1 MKKNIP
7 LILFLILLFT
17 FIQVGQARCTVVLRM
32 GFDQVVTGAELIFEG
47 RVISQETRPSPV
59 NGKPFTYFTFE
70 IIEVIKGDFAQPSIE
85 IGFMGGQLGEFTLEV
100 SEMQMPTLDERGI
113 YFVESLSKQQVH
125 PFIGWSQGHYLVET
139 DEHTGQDVVIPMEE
153 EVAEAKSLQLM
164 HAPTVEAFKQTIE
177 DVLEGR

>member
-7 LILFLILLFT
+7 LILFLIFMFAFLN
-17 FIQVGQARCTVVLRM
+17 VGQVRSTVVLRM

-47 RVISQETRPSPV
+47 SVVSQETRPSPV

-70 IIEVIKGDFAQPSIE
+70 IIEVIKGNYTKPTIE

-100 SEMQMPTLDERGI
+100 TEMRMPTLDERGI

-139 DEHTGQDVVIPMEE
+139 DERSGQDVVIPMEE

-164 HAPTVEAFKQTIE
+164 HAPTVEAFKKTIE
-177 DVLEGR
+177 DVLEGS